1 MGAAEDGRIWRAML
15 SVRAFCRVQGRRS
28 DLRGARLRFRLAHVR
43 LCWGVAR
50 LGQVA
55 VRANA
60 IERRRK
66 PGAWVLPASRTRP
79 PCMPW
84 RLCEKRVR
92 GRASPQL
99 WGVCLRRTAHA
110 AAAAAAAART
120 ARRRR
125 LVASTPPQPAARKR
139 GLCDKPAAPAVSRVH
154 LPHERGPRG
163 HVQTFKNQTRLFG
176 LVT

>member
-1 MGAAEDGRIWRAML
+1 M
-15 SVRAFCRVQGRRS
+15 
-28 DLRGARLRFRLAHVR
+28 RFRLAHVR

-66 PGAWVLPASRTRP
+66 PGAWVMPASRTRP

-110 AAAAAAAART
+110 AAAAAAA
-120 ARRRR
+120 
-125 LVASTPPQPAARKR
+125 R
-139 GLCDKPAAPAVSRVH
+139 GLE
-154 LPHERGPRG
+154 ERNGGKHNRHG
-163 HVQTFKNQTRLFG
+163 SGRHHKRH
-176 LVT
+176 